1 MLGTDSSSKLKIDL
15 KINGNKRDSRTDWE
29 DARNKIVRT
38 CAIQVFLTGAVGSI
52 IPWSIVPERRREQE
66 RGINLAL
73 NLLVEMA
80 GSPTVRTF
88 IRNIE
93 NNRLTYKTNI
103 HTYRS
108 PAFDIFIYM

>member
-52 IPWSIVPERRREQE
+52 IPWSIVPERAKTRARK
-66 RGINLAL
+66 
-73 NLLVEMA
+73 
-80 GSPTVRTF
+80 
-88 IRNIE
+88 RN
-93 NNRLTYKTNI
+93 
-103 HTYRS
+103 
-108 PAFDIFIYM
+108 